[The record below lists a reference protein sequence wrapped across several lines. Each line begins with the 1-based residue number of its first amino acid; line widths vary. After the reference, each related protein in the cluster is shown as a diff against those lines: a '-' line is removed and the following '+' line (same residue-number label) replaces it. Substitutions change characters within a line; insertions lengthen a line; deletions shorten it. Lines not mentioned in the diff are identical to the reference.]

1 MFNEPRRQH
10 PVAIITNTLGVLR
23 NLIVPAILAVFLG
36 TGNIETDSEWAYL
49 LRLAPIVAA
58 VLITFFGGI
67 ARWYWFYYWLDDDE
81 LRVKQG
87 LIVRKM
93 QFIPRH
99 RIQVIDISSGIIQRM
114 FGLVS
119 LNVQTAGGDTPGV
132 IISAL
137 RMQEALAIRSML
149 RRDST
154 QPQTDPRTPA
164 QSPPDSPL
172 ESITTNIRQEHHLS
186 GDRLLIGAATS
197 GGFGVFLSVL
207 ATIYSQVSGSVDEE
221 QVLGWVSSIPLADQ
235 NLILTMIVVLILVA
249 WTMSVGSFILKYANF
264 RIRRLDREL
273 VISKGLLERRQVTI
287 PYRRIQA
294 VRIVE
299 GVLRQPFGYATIMV
313 DSAGFGEKSGTVTEL
328 IPMVRRDEIPG
339 FLAEFVPGFNARCEA
354 TRPPE
359 RSITR
364 FIIQATILPLI
375 AGIVL
380 AAVTK
385 LWYLIPVL
393 MPVGVLLGYLRFRDT
408 AAGVTDDQLFVGRYR
423 NLARTTVMVPSY
435 RIQSA
440 QAIQNPF
447 HRINKL
453 GNVHIS
459 IASSNTGAQFIIPN
473 LDVEDADELLQW
485 TAFDHPRP
493 LLSDEL
499 MLTLPAL
506 S

>member
-1 MFNEPRRQH
+1 MGIFAPPRTHRRCRIDH
-10 PVAIITNTLGVLR
+10 
-23 NLIVPAILAVFLG
+23 F
-36 TGNIETDSEWAYL
+36 
-49 LRLAPIVAA
+49 
-58 VLITFFGGI
+58 FFGGI

-299 GVLRQPFGYATIMV
+299 GVLRQPFGY
-313 DSAGFGEKSGTVTEL
+313 GHHYG
-328 IPMVRRDEIPG
+328 
-339 FLAEFVPGFNARCEA
+339 
-354 TRPPE
+354 
-359 RSITR
+359 
-364 FIIQATILPLI
+364 
-375 AGIVL
+375 
-380 AAVTK
+380 
-385 LWYLIPVL
+385 
-393 MPVGVLLGYLRFRDT
+393 
-408 AAGVTDDQLFVGRYR
+408 
-423 NLARTTVMVPSY
+423 
-435 RIQSA
+435 
-440 QAIQNPF
+440 
-447 HRINKL
+447 
-453 GNVHIS
+453 
-459 IASSNTGAQFIIPN
+459 
-473 LDVEDADELLQW
+473 
-485 TAFDHPRP
+485 
-493 LLSDEL
+493 
-499 MLTLPAL
+499 
-506 S
+506 

>member
-1 MFNEPRRQH
+1 MFSEPRRQH

-36 TGNIETDSEWAYL
+36 TGNIESDSEWAYL
-49 LRLAPIVAA
+49 LRVAPIVAA

-67 ARWYWFYYWLDDDE
+67 AQWFWFYYWLDENE

-132 IISAL
+132 VISAL

-149 RRDST
+149 RRQGEQA
-154 QPQTDPRTPA
+154 QPDDRANEDDPL
-164 QSPPDSPL
+164 SSPL
-172 ESITTNIRQEHHLS
+172 EELSTDTKQEHLLS

-207 ATIYSQVSGSVDEE
+207 ATIYSQVSGSIDEE
-221 QVLGWVSSIPLADQ
+221 QLLGWVSSIPLADQ
-235 NLILTMIVVLILVA
+235 NLILTMIVLLILVA

-328 IPMVRRDEIPG
+328 IPMIRRDEIPD
-339 FLAEFVPGFNARCEA
+339 FLEAFVPGFNRQTEA

-359 RSITR
+359 RSVTR
-364 FIIQATILPLI
+364 FIIQASILPLI
-375 AGIVL
+375 AGIVV
-380 AAVTK
+380 AAITNI
-385 LWYLIPVL
+385 WYLVPVL
-393 MPVGVLLGYLRFRDT
+393 LPVGILLGYLRFRDT
-408 AAGVTDDQLFVGRYR
+408 AAGVTNDHIFIGRYR
-423 NLARTTVMVPSY
+423 SLARTTVLVPSY
-435 RIQSA
+435 RIQTA
-440 QAIQNPF
+440 QAIQSPF

-453 GNVHIS
+453 ASVHIN

-493 LLSDEL
+493 ILSDEL
-499 MLTLPAL
+499 LLKLPVL